1 LMFAHFQKELNR
13 LKEKGLY
20 RALKKVSSPVD
31 TTVIING
38 REVILFSSNNYLGLA
53 NHPALKKAALSALQ
67 NYGSGAG
74 ASRLISGNLEIHEK
88 LEQRIAAFKKCSAA
102 IIFSTGYMAN
112 IGAITSLAGK
122 NDLILSDQLNHASII
137 DACRLSEA
145 ETKIYP
151 HKDLAALEEILRQA
165 IRRHG
170 KAGYNNIF
178 FITDGIF
185 SMDGDITPLPDLLK
199 IAEQYNALVI
209 LDDAHATGVIGN
221 NGGGTPE
228 YFDIAD
234 NKRLIQIG
242 TFSKALGSLGGYV
255 VGHELIVEFLINR
268 ARSFIYSTAL
278 PPSVVAASIA
288 AIDILENDKTLLH
301 SLQNN
306 IDRFKKGIAE
316 IGYDSMEI
324 ETPIIPIIIGD
335 ADLTMK
341 FADALFEKGVYAPG
355 IRPPTVPD
363 NQSRIRV
370 SLMSSH
376 TEDQIN
382 TALSVFEEEGKRLGI
397 I

>member
-1 LMFAHFQKELNR
+1 MLAHFQNELNR
-13 LKEKGLY
+13 LKKKGLY
-20 RALKKVSSPVD
+20 RTLKKVTSPVD
-31 TTVIING
+31 TTVTING

-53 NHPALKKAALSALQ
+53 NHPALKKAAISVLQ

-74 ASRLISGNLEIHEK
+74 ASRLISGNLEIHEE

-137 DACRLSEA
+137 DGCRLSTA

-151 HKDLAALEEILRQA
+151 HKDLAALEKILRQA
-165 IRRHG
+165 LSRHEKG
-170 KAGYNNIF
+170 GYNNIF

-199 IAEQYNALVI
+199 IADRYNAFVI
-209 LDDAHATGVIGN
+209 LDDAHATGVIGK
-221 NGGGTPE
+221 NGGGTAE
-228 YFDIAD
+228 YFDLAD
-234 NKRLIQIG
+234 NERLIQIG
-242 TFSKALGSLGGYV
+242 TFSKAMGSLGGYV
-255 VGHELIVEFLINR
+255 AGHELIIEFLRNR

-278 PPSVVAASIA
+278 PPSVSASSIA
-288 AIDILENDKTLLH
+288 AINILEKDKALLQ
-301 SLQNN
+301 SLQHN
-306 IDRFKKGIAE
+306 IDRFKKGITE
-316 IGYDSMEI
+316 IGYGSVEI

-335 ADLTMK
+335 ADLTME
-341 FADALFEKGVYAPG
+341 FADALLKKGVYAPG
-355 IRPPTVPD
+355 IRPPTVPE

-376 TEDQIN
+376 TGDQID
-382 TALSVFEEEGKRLGI
+382 TALSVFEEEGKRLEI

>member
-1 LMFAHFQKELNR
+1 MLAHFQNELNR
-13 LKEKGLY
+13 LKKKGLY
-20 RALKKVSSPVD
+20 RTLKKVTSPVD
-31 TTVIING
+31 TTVTING
-38 REVILFSSNNYLGLA
+38 RKVILFSSNNYLGLA
-53 NHPALKKAALSALQ
+53 NHPALKKAAVSVLQ

-74 ASRLISGNLEIHEK
+74 ASRLISGNLEIHEE

-137 DACRLSEA
+137 DGCRLSTA

-151 HKDLAALEEILRQA
+151 HKDLEALEKILS
-165 IRRHG
+165 RHDKG
-170 KAGYNNIF
+170 GYNNIF

-199 IAEQYNALVI
+199 IADRYNAFVI
-209 LDDAHATGVIGN
+209 LDDAHATGVIGK

-228 YFDIAD
+228 YFDLAD
-234 NKRLIQIG
+234 NERLIQIG

-255 VGHELIVEFLINR
+255 AGHELIIEFLRNR

-278 PPSVVAASIA
+278 PPSVSASSIA
-288 AIDILENDKTLLH
+288 ALDILENDKSLLQ
-301 SLQNN
+301 SLQDN
-306 IDRFKKGIAE
+306 INRFKKGITG
-316 IGYDSMEI
+316 IGYGSVEI
-324 ETPIIPIIIGD
+324 ETPIIPIITGD
-335 ADLTMK
+335 ADQTMK
-341 FADALFEKGVYAPG
+341 FADALLKKGVYAPG
-355 IRPPTVPD
+355 IRPPTVPE

-376 TEDQIN
+376 TEDQID

>member
-1 LMFAHFQKELNR
+1 MLAHFQNELNR

-20 RALKKVSSPVD
+20 RTLKKVTSPVD
-31 TTVIING
+31 TTVTING

-53 NHPALKKAALSALQ
+53 NHPALKKAAVSVLQ

-74 ASRLISGNLEIHEK
+74 ASRLISGNLEIHEE

-137 DACRLSEA
+137 DGCRLSTA

-151 HKDLAALEEILRQA
+151 HKDLAALEKILRQA
-165 IRRHG
+165 LSRHEKG
-170 KAGYNNIF
+170 GYNNIF

-199 IAEQYNALVI
+199 IADRYNAFVI
-209 LDDAHATGVIGN
+209 LDDAHATGVIGK
-221 NGGGTPE
+221 NGGGTAE
-228 YFDIAD
+228 YFDLAD
-234 NKRLIQIG
+234 NEHLIQIG
-242 TFSKALGSLGGYV
+242 TFSKAMGSLGGYV
-255 VGHELIVEFLINR
+255 AGHELIIEFLRNR

-278 PPSVVAASIA
+278 PPSVSASSIA
-288 AIDILENDKTLLH
+288 AINILEKDKALLQ
-301 SLQNN
+301 SLQHN
-306 IDRFKKGIAE
+306 IDRFKKGITE
-316 IGYDSMEI
+316 IGYGSVEI

-335 ADLTMK
+335 ADLTME
-341 FADALFEKGVYAPG
+341 FADTLLKKGIYAPG
-355 IRPPTVPD
+355 IRPPTVPE

-376 TEDQIN
+376 TGDQID
-382 TALSVFEEEGKRLGI
+382 TALSVFEEEGKRLEI

>member
-1 LMFAHFQKELNR
+1 MLAHFQNELNR

-20 RALKKVSSPVD
+20 RTLKKVTSPVD
-31 TTVIING
+31 TTVTING

-53 NHPALKKAALSALQ
+53 NHPALKKAAISVLQ

-74 ASRLISGNLEIHEK
+74 ASRLISGNLEIHEE

-122 NDLILSDQLNHASII
+122 NALILSDQLNHASII
-137 DACRLSEA
+137 DGCRLSTA

-151 HKDLAALEEILRQA
+151 HKDLAALEKILRQA
-165 IRRHG
+165 LSHHDKG
-170 KAGYNNIF
+170 GYNNIF
-178 FITDGIF
+178 LITDGIF

-199 IAEQYNALVI
+199 IADRYNAIVI
-209 LDDAHATGVIGN
+209 LDDAHATGVIGK

-228 YFDIAD
+228 YFNIAD
-234 NKRLIQIG
+234 NERLIQIG
-242 TFSKALGSLGGYV
+242 TFSKSLGSLGGYV
-255 VGHELIVEFLINR
+255 AGSELIIEFLRNR

-278 PPSVVAASIA
+278 PPSVSASSIA
-288 AIDILENDKTLLH
+288 AINILEQDKALLQ
-301 SLQNN
+301 SLQHN
-306 IDRFKKGIAE
+306 IDRFKKGITE
-316 IGYDSMEI
+316 IGYGSVEI

-335 ADLTMK
+335 ADLTME
-341 FADALFEKGVYAPG
+341 FADALLKKGVYAPG
-355 IRPPTVPD
+355 IRPPTVSE

-376 TEDQIN
+376 TEDQID

>member
-1 LMFAHFQKELNR
+1 LIFTYFQNELNR

-20 RALKKVSSPVD
+20 RTLKKVTGPVD
-31 TTVIING
+31 TTVTING

-53 NHPALKKAALSALQ
+53 NHPALKKAAVSALQ
-67 NYGSGAG
+67 KYGSGAG
-74 ASRLISGNLEIHEK
+74 ASRLISGNLKIHEE

-151 HKDLAALEEILRQA
+151 HKDLAAFEEILRHA
-165 IRRHG
+165 MHSHS
-170 KAGYNNIF
+170 KDGYNNIF

-199 IAEQYNALVI
+199 LAEQYNALVV
-209 LDDAHATGVIGN
+209 LDDAHATGVIGK

-242 TFSKALGSLGGYV
+242 TFSKAMGSLGGYLA
-255 VGHELIVEFLINR
+255 GDELIVEFLKNK

-278 PPSVVAASIA
+278 PPSVAASSIA
-288 AIDILENDKTLLH
+288 AINILENNKTLLH
-301 SLQNN
+301 SLQSN

-316 IGYDSMEI
+316 IGYDSVKI

-341 FADALFEKGVYAPG
+341 FADALFKKGIYAPG
-355 IRPPTVPD
+355 IRPPTVPE

-376 TEDQIN
+376 TEDQIDK
-382 TALSVFEEEGKRLGI
+382 ALSVFEEEGKRLGI

>member
-1 LMFAHFQKELNR
+1 MLAHFQNELNR

-20 RALKKVSSPVD
+20 RTLKKVTSPVD
-31 TTVIING
+31 TTVTING

-53 NHPALKKAALSALQ
+53 NHPALKKAAISVLQ

-74 ASRLISGNLEIHEK
+74 ASRLISGNLEIHEE

-122 NDLILSDQLNHASII
+122 NALILSDQLNHASII
-137 DACRLSEA
+137 DGCRLSTA

-151 HKDLAALEEILRQA
+151 HKDLAALEKILRQA
-165 IRRHG
+165 LSHHDKG
-170 KAGYNNIF
+170 GYNNIF
-178 FITDGIF
+178 LITDGIF

-199 IAEQYNALVI
+199 IADRYNAFVI
-209 LDDAHATGVIGN
+209 LDDAHATGVIGKD
-221 NGGGTPE
+221 GGGTAE
-228 YFDIAD
+228 YFDLAD
-234 NKRLIQIG
+234 NERLIQIG

-255 VGHELIVEFLINR
+255 AGHELIIEFLRNR

-278 PPSVVAASIA
+278 PPSVSASSIA
-288 AIDILENDKTLLH
+288 ALDILENDKSLLQ
-301 SLQNN
+301 SLQDN
-306 IDRFKKGIAE
+306 INRFKKGITG
-316 IGYDSMEI
+316 IGYGSVEI

-335 ADLTMK
+335 ADRTMK
-341 FADALFEKGVYAPG
+341 FADTLLKKGIYAPG
-355 IRPPTVPD
+355 IRPPTVPE

-376 TEDQIN
+376 TEDQID